1 MHPDAHAKSR
11 ATDAMKQD
19 RQPFAGFPTPPNG
32 HPSDG
37 RADHHDQSGRQ
48 KPERNPQNHHGAKLA
63 N

>member
-1 MHPDAHAKSR
+1 
-11 ATDAMKQD
+11 MKQD

-48 KPERNPQNHHGAKLA
+48 KPERNPQDHHGAKLA